1 MITPTIATKENNKAA
16 SIIILS
22 LLQWEDHIDFG
33 KNLGQRTPLM
43 NRSDK
48 KNDDCGISAAR
59 HQTLRIGRLPPPA
72 CAAIARPPETGA
84 VASGDDRPVDPA
96 PLACS
101 VPASRIALRACSARR
116 RAAHFLRQRNA
127 RRHLETV
134 NLIELPKLG
143 FWLRLV
149 SSTAQKVVD
158 PSFRASL
165 LRLPLDTRRALD
177 GR

>member
-1 MITPTIATKENNKAA
+1 MITPTIATKENSKAA

-72 CAAIARPPETGA
+72 CAAIARPLETGA

-101 VPASRIALRACSARR
+101 VPASRIALRACSTTCS
-116 RAAHFLRQRNA
+116 N
-127 RRHLETV
+127 
-134 NLIELPKLG
+134 
-143 FWLRLV
+143 
-149 SSTAQKVVD
+149 VD
-158 PSFRASL
+158 PASAADPA
-165 LRLPLDTRRALD
+165 RPESRRPQCPSPAPDDL
-177 GR
+177 

>member
-1 MITPTIATKENNKAA
+1 MKAPDFA
-16 SIIILS
+16 GLRLFEVVFVRQPQANERFRSRVLTS
-22 LLQWEDHIDFG
+22 LEAAD
-33 KNLGQRTPLM
+33 NLLDELV
-43 NRSDK
+43 NR
-48 KNDDCGISAAR
+48 N
-59 HQTLRIGRLPPPA
+59 
-72 CAAIARPPETGA
+72 
-84 VASGDDRPVDPA
+84 
-96 PLACS
+96 
-101 VPASRIALRACSARR
+101 ARR

-134 NLIELPKLG
+134 AYLIELPKLG

-177 GR
+177 GRWLATRVQGLEDG